1 MTAKKRAPITE
12 AERKEMRERYIKG
25 ESYYEISKVFNCSP
39 RTVQGVCAGLAHR
52 QGGIGRAI
60 TTKQIAEIAALRA
73 EGKRVPE
80 ISRIVGVSMT
90 SVTRYSPREY
100 KKANS
105 TQGGDAIHQLK
116 KEAREE
122 AIRMVQEAEA
132 ARPKPAPKPV
142 EELPDSVQRAIAS
155 LRDRG
160 FKESDARSWAISN
173 YNRVRKQRRES

>member
-12 AERKEMRERYIKG
+12 AERQEMRQRYIKG

-60 TTKQIAEIAALRA
+60 TTKQIAEIATLRA
-73 EGKRVPE
+73 EGKHVPE

-100 KKANS
+100 KRAGS
-105 TQGGDAIHQLK
+105 AQGGEVTSQLK
-116 KEAREE
+116 REMREA

-132 ARPKPAPKPV
+132 AKPKSAPKPI
-142 EELPDSVQRAIAS
+142 EELPDSVQRMISS
-155 LRDRG
+155 LRDKG
-160 FKESDARSWAISN
+160 FKEFEARTQAIIY
-173 YNRVRKQRRES
+173 YNKIANNRR